1 MKIRYFQFFFLLVKF
16 LKIQAGEYRQN
27 LTNFLLGNS
36 NQKLLTLPVQY
47 DNTSLLMTLGVL
59 ISQIVEIVSVY
70 SFLSIKNFIIYLFKN
85 RMMKK
90 IC

>member
-1 MKIRYFQFFFLLVKF
+1 MKIRNYQFCFLLVKF

-27 LTNFLLGNS
+27 LTNSLLGNS

-59 ISQIVEIVSVY
+59 ISQIVEIVSIL
-70 SFLSIKNFIIYLFKN
+70 SFDLKKYNKNLFILQN
-85 RMMKK
+85 TE
-90 IC
+90 